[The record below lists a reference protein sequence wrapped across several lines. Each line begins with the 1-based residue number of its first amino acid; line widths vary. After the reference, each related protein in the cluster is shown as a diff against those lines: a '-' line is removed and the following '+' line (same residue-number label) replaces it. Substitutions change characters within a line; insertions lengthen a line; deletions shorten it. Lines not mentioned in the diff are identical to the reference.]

1 MADTE
6 KDKIP
11 ENIRQYLSN
20 KKIIKILKAGTK
32 KFDKETLEDCI
43 CLSNV
48 VTQENTDDEI
58 ACDKLT
64 IEADKDSFIIGRT
77 IGIGGYC
84 NGNAKYVRLFVFGPG
99 DYGEGIEIASPKVSP
114 KNDWHYSWSP
124 EYSISP
130 GVYSFVVYDAKKSI
144 SDEVKVKA
152 EKGGITVVAYGNQ
165 SYYIGEKIQLAGT
178 CLASNYVYLYIIGPP
193 DGLAKKLD
201 QPTIL
206 AQDNDPNTFVL
217 VPIFGDNTW
226 KFTLDTSLTGSQL
239 EQGIYTIFAIEG
251 PFLLKNH
258 VNKAYGSVSIIIK
271 KPFISATSSQ
281 STIVK
286 GDPFYITGTAP
297 GSPYQKVQIW
307 IFGEDFFHTTVI
319 RTNPDYSFSYEV
331 TQLIFEKLAP
341 GQYYVI
347 AQHPMMNNEF
357 DIYLDE
363 TKELVLSNSPAP
375 KTPLFSLVGP
385 EKVSGFNAVK
395 KLLAA
400 FNNPQIDD
408 SCTRLQFLV
417 EVPVIKI
424 DKIGNRHSGDKFIIT
439 AKTNL
444 AVDDEILVE
453 VYQLKDQNSKLPP
466 SVLSGATGVV
476 KVTKGDSGANNL
488 SFDVD
493 TTSWSPG
500 TFVVKFSSMII
511 DVSVEINFS
520 ILP

>member
-1 MADTE
+1 MTDADKE
-6 KDKIP
+6 KIP
-11 ENIRQYLSN
+11 DNLKQHLLN
-20 KKIIKILKAGTK
+20 QKIAKILNSGAK
-32 KFDKETLEDCI
+32 KFDKDTLKDYVY
-43 CLSNV
+43 LSNV
-48 VTQENTDDEI
+48 VTQENLDDEI
-58 ACDKLT
+58 ICDKIR
-64 IEADKDSFIIGRT
+64 IEADKDAFTIGRNV
-77 IGIGGYC
+77 GISGYC

-99 DYGEGIEIASPKVSP
+99 EYGEGPEVASPKVSP
-114 KNDWHYSWSP
+114 KGDWHYSWSP
-124 EYSISP
+124 GYDILP
-130 GVYSFVVYDAKKSI
+130 GTYTFVAFDAKKNI
-144 SDEVKVKA
+144 SDDVKVKA
-152 EKGGITVVAYGNQ
+152 EKGGITVVAHGDQ

-206 AQDNDPNTFVL
+206 TRDNDPNTFVV

-226 KFTLDTSLTGSQL
+226 KFTLDTSLIGSQL

-258 VNKAYGSVSIIIK
+258 VNKAYGSVSIIVR
-271 KPFISATSSQ
+271 KPFISATCSQ

-286 GDPFYITGTAP
+286 GDPLYITGSAP

-307 IFGEDFFHTTVI
+307 IFGEDFFYTTI
-319 RTNPDYSFSYEV
+319 TRTNPDHSFSYEL

-357 DIYLDE
+357 DVYLDE
-363 TKELVLSNSPAP
+363 AKENVLSNSPNIR
-375 KTPLFSLVGP
+375 THLFSLGGP
-385 EKVSGFNAVK
+385 EKVSGFNAAK

-400 FNNPQIDD
+400 LNNPQIDD
-408 SCTRLQFLV
+408 SYTRLQFLV
-417 EVPVIKI
+417 ESPVIKI
-424 DKIGNRHSGDKFIIT
+424 DSIGNRHSGDKFTIT

-453 VYQLKDQNSKLPP
+453 VYQLKDQKLEIQPV
-466 SVLSGATGVV
+466 VLSGATGVV
-476 KVTKGDSGANNL
+476 KVTKGNSGMNNL

-493 TTSWSPG
+493 ATSWSQG
-500 TFVVKFSSMII
+500 TYAVKFSSMII
-511 DVSVEINFS
+511 DIVAEDKFA
-520 ILP
+520 ILV